1 MAGAQ
6 FRPFSIIVG
15 VRRLAWDS
23 LMLFSSLRLSSSCF
37 GENCETM
44 TPAQAVMLL
53 LLGGCIALLAY
64 AVIAP

>member
-1 MAGAQ
+1 M
-6 FRPFSIIVG
+6 
-15 VRRLAWDS
+15 AWDS